1 MPCCAVLL
9 LLFLGPRLAM
19 IAMAMFSDYLG
30 RAFGE
35 TFLWP
40 LLGWLFLPWTTL
52 AYAWAINTRG
62 EIAGLHMAVVIV
74 AALVDLGL
82 IGGGAA
88 KRRKAEG

>member
-9 LLFLGPRLAM
+9 ILFLGPRIAM
-19 IAMAMFSDYLG
+19 IATAIFSDYLG

-35 TFLWP
+35 TLLLP

-52 AYAWAINTRG
+52 AYAFAINSRG
-62 EIAGLHMAVVIV
+62 EVAGLQMVLVIV
-74 AALVDLGL
+74 AVLLDLGL

-88 KRRKAEG
+88 KRRARA

>member
-1 MPCCAVLL
+1 MPCCAILL

-30 RAFGE
+30 RAFGDAL
-35 TFLWP
+35 LWP

-52 AYAWAINTRG
+52 AYAWAINSRG
-62 EIAGLHMAVVIV
+62 EVAGFQMVVLIV
-74 AALVDLGL
+74 AVLVDLGL

-88 KRRKAEG
+88 KRRSRQE

>member
-9 LLFLGPRLAM
+9 ILFIGPR
-19 IAMAMFSDYLG
+19 IAMAAMVVFSDYLG

-35 TFLWP
+35 ALLVP

-52 AYAWAINTRG
+52 AYTFAINSRG
-62 EIAGLHMAVVIV
+62 EVAGLHMVLVIV
-74 AALVDLGL
+74 AVLLDLGL

-88 KRRKAEG
+88 KRKASAS

>member
-9 LLFLGPRLAM
+9 LLFLGPRVAM
-19 IAMAMFSDYLG
+19 IVMAMFSDYLG

-35 TFLWP
+35 SLLLP

-52 AYAWAINTRG
+52 AYAWSINSRG
-62 EIAGLHMAVVIV
+62 EIAGFQLVVVIV
-74 AALVDLGL
+74 ALLVDLGL

-88 KRRKAEG
+88 KRTRQNA

>member
-9 LLFLGPRLAM
+9 ILFIGPRIAM

-30 RAFGE
+30 RAFGD
-35 TFLWP
+35 TLLLP

-52 AYAWAINTRG
+52 AYAWAMNTRG
-62 EIAGLHMAVVIV
+62 EIAGLQMVVVIV
-74 AALVDLGL
+74 AAMIDLGL

-88 KRRKAEG
+88 KRRVRD